1 MSIDIF
7 KRDLIKSTTDNKE
20 LNTITLKITRTTA
33 RSSALH
39 ALWITM
45 LAGISY
51 SCQPGYLNE
60 KELQVYIQDTDNGLS
75 RKKAF
80 KGYEVQ
86 VTYRP
91 QDLLIA
97 QETSGKTEVPA
108 QELERLTSKY
118 EDYYYF
124 ILSLSRDNKEALYK
138 TGGGYDQFS
147 DMVQTLSFRMASHV
161 NMTTAGQDTIEV
173 ADYVFPRAYGM
184 GGATNLMFV
193 FNKKEAEG
201 DEWVQ
206 LNLKE
211 FGLGLG
217 NQNFRFR
224 KEDLD
229 EVPKIKFT
237 GT

>member
-1 MSIDIF
+1 MRCRYRLF
-7 KRDLIKSTTDNKE
+7 NKE
-20 LNTITLKITRTTA
+20 VILSYLVLLL
-33 RSSALH
+33 S
-39 ALWITM
+39 
-45 LAGISY
+45 ISCVPQ
-51 SCQPGYLNE
+51 SLSE
-60 KELQVYIQDTDNGLS
+60 AELQAYVQDTDHGLS
-75 RKKAF
+75 KKKQF

-97 QETSGKTEVPA
+97 QETRGATALDTE
-108 QELERLTSKY
+108 ELERLTKKY

-161 NMTTAGQDTIEV
+161 NMTTAGSDTIEV
-173 ADYVFPRAYGM
+173 ADYVFPRTYGM

-229 EVPKIKFT
+229 NTPKIKFK

>member
-1 MSIDIF
+1 MNKQLTNNQIHLMIYI
-7 KRDLIKSTTDNKE
+7 IKYAKV
-20 LNTITLKITRTTA
+20 TIPVSLLLLLVT
-33 RSSALH
+33 
-39 ALWITM
+39 
-45 LAGISY
+45 ISCTPQFL
-51 SCQPGYLNE
+51 SE
-60 KELQVYIQDTDNGLS
+60 KELQAYVQDIDNGLS
-75 RKKAF
+75 KKKAF

-97 QETSGKTEVPA
+97 QETRGATEVDVK
-108 QELERLTSKY
+108 ELEKLTKKY

-147 DMVQTLSFRMASHV
+147 DMVQTLSFRMANHV
-161 NMTTAGQDTIEV
+161 NMTTAGRDTIEV
-173 ADYVFPRAYGM
+173 ADYVFPRTYGM

-229 EVPKIKFT
+229 GAPKIKFN
-237 GT
+237 GI